1 MTRIS
6 HATINVPAQ
15 QLLQLTADI
24 LRHRGVP
31 SADADYVAWHLVETN
46 LRGTDS
52 HGIARLPH
60 YVRRLDKGSICARP
74 EITFAPRSASTG
86 LLEGGHGLG
95 HVVMKRAVEEAEEM
109 ARKAGA
115 GWVAVANS
123 SHCGALAPLGLQLAE
138 RGYIGLVF
146 SHVDPMVLP
155 HGAREPFCGT
165 NPICLTAPGDE
176 ETTLCLDMATSIVPW
191 NVVANAQQE
200 GVALQE
206 GWAVDGRGND
216 TTDPHEVQALY
227 PFGQHK
233 GSGLGIMI
241 DVFCSMLSGA
251 PFGPDIPRMYGD
263 LGEERRLGGLVG
275 AIAIDRFVALP
286 VFRKRV
292 TEMAH
297 RLNRLHPA
305 PGVER
310 VRFPGEP
317 ELEMKRR
324 RSREGVPVGLQLYSE
339 LNDLADAA
347 GLPRLVG
354 KTS

>member
-31 SADADYVAWHLVETN
+31 LADADYVAWHLVETN

-227 PFGQHK
+227 RGAFWARHPQ
-233 GSGLGIMI
+233 
-241 DVFCSMLSGA
+241 DVRRPWRGA
-251 PFGPDIPRMYGD
+251 PAGRTGGGD
-263 LGEERRLGGLVG
+263 RHRPFCGVAGIQKTSDRNGSPPQPAQSRSGRGAG
-275 AIAIDRFVALP
+275 AIPGRA
-286 VFRKRV
+286 RV
-292 TEMAH
+292 GNE
-297 RLNRLHPA
+297 A
-305 PGVER
+305 PEESRG
-310 VRFPGEP
+310 
-317 ELEMKRR
+317 
-324 RSREGVPVGLQLYSE
+324 RSGG
-339 LNDLADAA
+339 AA
-347 GLPRLVG
+347 TVCRTQRSG
-354 KTS
+354 